1 MQRIPVFFFFF
12 PHFKRKYIYFKRK
25 VKQALSDDTPPLLFP
40 SSSSLLNPPP
50 PTPLLWEFR
59 GLLRLGHSLL
69 SVLFLPGLGSLGGDG
84 GLFMARLPHL
94 KTKHRFKNEEE
105 EEEGGMLNIPAD
117 GCRVRRTNWQIRWM
131 YTNAIYIE
139 LELVSLR
146 RRCANSNLCATC
158 FVMVFFLL
166 FF

>member
-1 MQRIPVFFFFF
+1 M
-12 PHFKRKYIYFKRK
+12 
-25 VKQALSDDTPPLLFP
+25 TPPP
-40 SSSSLLNPPP
+40 HYSLLPPHSSTPHPPPPP

-84 GLFMARLPHL
+84 GLFTARLPHL

-117 GCRVRRTNWQIRWM
+117 GCRVRRSNWQIR
-131 YTNAIYIE
+131 
-139 LELVSLR
+139 
-146 RRCANSNLCATC
+146 
-158 FVMVFFLL
+158 
-166 FF
+166 